1 MEKKKTK
8 KTNKNREVLR
18 RILLFT
24 RPYAPFIVISFV
36 CAAVSVAVSL
46 IVPVFCGKAIDE
58 MIGAGSVRF
67 EGVMT
72 IIGGIG
78 IVVAVAALAQWIM
91 AVCNNKITF
100 GVSRDLRN
108 EAIRKIQTLPLSFL
122 DSHPTGDL
130 LSRITAD
137 VDTFSDGLLMGF
149 TQLFSGVITILGT
162 VGFMLYV
169 SPLITLVVVV
179 LTPMSLLV
187 ARFIASHTY
196 RYFRQQTVAR
206 GDQTAFINEMIEGMK
221 ASPATHIAISVSR
234 RLPEEIRLHL
244 SMK

>member
-162 VGFMLYV
+162 VVFMLYV

-187 ARFIASHTY
+187 ARYIASHTY
-196 RYFRQQTVAR
+196 RYFRQQTV
-206 GDQTAFINEMIEGMK
+206 FVFFK
-221 ASPATHIAISVSR
+221 
-234 RLPEEIRLHL
+234 
-244 SMK
+244 

>member
-78 IVVAVAALAQWIM
+78 IVVAVAALAQWI
-91 AVCNNKITF
+91 
-100 GVSRDLRN
+100 
-108 EAIRKIQTLPLSFL
+108 
-122 DSHPTGDL
+122 GDPK
-130 LSRITAD
+130 D
-137 VDTFSDGLLMGF
+137 PD
-149 TQLFSGVITILGT
+149 
-162 VGFMLYV
+162 
-169 SPLITLVVVV
+169 
-179 LTPMSLLV
+179 
-187 ARFIASHTY
+187 
-196 RYFRQQTVAR
+196 
-206 GDQTAFINEMIEGMK
+206 
-221 ASPATHIAISVSR
+221 ASPVLPRQSPYRRSSEQDHGRCGHIF
-234 RLPEEIRLHL
+234 
-244 SMK
+244 

>member
-1 MEKKKTK
+1 M
-8 KTNKNREVLR
+8 
-18 RILLFT
+18 
-24 RPYAPFIVISFV
+24 ISFV

-130 LSRITAD
+130 R
-137 VDTFSDGLLMGF
+137 
-149 TQLFSGVITILGT
+149 
-162 VGFMLYV
+162 
-169 SPLITLVVVV
+169 
-179 LTPMSLLV
+179 
-187 ARFIASHTY
+187 
-196 RYFRQQTVAR
+196 R
-206 GDQTAFINEMIEGMK
+206 G
-221 ASPATHIAISVSR
+221 HIF
-234 RLPEEIRLHL
+234 
-244 SMK
+244 

>member
-108 EAIRKIQTLPLSFL
+108 EAIRDRKS
-122 DSHPTGDL
+122 
-130 LSRITAD
+130 
-137 VDTFSDGLLMGF
+137 
-149 TQLFSGVITILGT
+149 
-162 VGFMLYV
+162 
-169 SPLITLVVVV
+169 VV
-179 LTPMSLLV
+179 
-187 ARFIASHTY
+187 
-196 RYFRQQTVAR
+196 
-206 GDQTAFINEMIEGMK
+206 
-221 ASPATHIAISVSR
+221 
-234 RLPEEIRLHL
+234 
-244 SMK
+244 